1 MRSLAL
7 GSPRTSG
14 LRVTLG
20 TRVALGALLAI
31 GAPAT
36 AVGCG
41 SAATDGGTPTD
52 GAPLNPGEDA
62 PADASA
68 SEVAPEPPK
77 LASDLA
83 LSEVALFQT
92 VRVALA
98 KAGVAAPP
106 ATPST
111 PVLVGRKALVRAYV
125 TPAAGFVARSI
136 TAELEIDGGAGPI
149 VVRDTRTI
157 SGASREADPAS
168 VFAFA
173 VDAAQITA
181 STRFAVRLTDAGG
194 KVVAAGS
201 PSDARYPR
209 DGALAPLGAR
219 DDAGGVRVTLV
230 PVRWTGDGSNRLPD
244 TSAAQLDVYRGVMT
258 ALYPVAHVEFTVRA
272 PIDFGKK
279 TLTGNVDF
287 SALNQTLTQLR
298 AADAPATDVYYYA
311 LVSPADSFAKY
322 CSGSCVTGQSFVVS
336 DPTDE
341 TLRVGGGVGWTG
353 EDSAWTMAHE
363 LGHEHGR
370 SHAPCG
376 VKSWDSAYPH
386 TGGQLGTW
394 GWDSRSGVFQEPT
407 KTTDF
412 MGYCDPAWTSDYT
425 YAALYKRVRSVRG
438 AAPLRISGPP
448 QTYRFLRVPAAGTA
462 GAPTWGA
469 DVRLAAPPSEPTR
482 GADVL
487 GLDGVRLARIE
498 VPTFAL
504 SHDDA
509 THALVPV
516 ALPAGARWIQ
526 LDGGEKISLVGSAQ
540 SVQ

>member
-1 MRSLAL
+1 MRSPSLA
-7 GSPRTSG
+7 PAFASG
-14 LRVTLG
+14 LL
-20 TRVALGALLAI
+20 VAFVAMA
-31 GAPAT
+31 APASV
-36 AVGCG
+36 VGCG
-41 SAATDGGTPTD
+41 SAATDGGSPLD
-52 GAPLNPGEDA
+52 GAPLDPGEDA
-62 PADASA
+62 PADVSA
-68 SEVAPEPPK
+68 SEVALDPPK
-77 LASDLA
+77 LVSDLA
-83 LSEVALFQT
+83 LDDLAVFQT

-98 KAGVAAPP
+98 KGGVAAPP
-106 ATPST
+106 ATPNA
-111 PVLVGRKALVRAYV
+111 PVVAGRKALVRAYV
-125 TPAAGFVARSI
+125 TPAAGFVSRAI
-136 TAELEIDGGAGPI
+136 TAELELDAGAGPTVI
-149 VVRDTRTI
+149 RDTRTI

-173 VDAAQITA
+173 VDAAQITTG
-181 STRFAVRLTDAGG
+181 TRFSVRLTDASG
-194 KVVAAGS
+194 KAVATGS
-201 PSDARYPR
+201 LSVARYPR
-209 DGALAPLGAR
+209 DGALAALGAR

-244 TSAAQLDVYRGVMT
+244 TSAAQLDVYRAVMT
-258 ALYPVAHVEFTVRA
+258 ALYPIAHVEFTVRA

-311 LVSPADSFAKY
+311 LVNPADSFAKY
-322 CSGSCVTGQSFVVS
+322 CSGSCVTGQSFVVG

-376 VKSWDSAYPH
+376 VKSWDTAYPY
-386 TGGQLGTW
+386 TGAQLGTW
-394 GWDSRSGVFQEPT
+394 GWDSRNGTFQEPT

-425 YAALYKRVRSVRG
+425 YAALFARVRSVRG
-438 AAPLRISGPP
+438 AAPLRIPGPP
-448 QTYRFLRVPAAGTA
+448 QTYRFLRIPAAGA
-462 GAPTWGA
+462 ASWGA
-469 DVRLAAPPSEPTR
+469 DLRLGAPPSEPTR
-482 GADVL
+482 PADVL
-487 GLDGVRLARIE
+487 GLDGARLARIE

-509 THALVPV
+509 TYALVPI

-526 LDGGEKISLVGSAQ
+526 LEGGARIAVGASR
-540 SVQ
+540 